1 MRYRSNF
8 GDSIAQA
15 GRAIG
20 NAFTQLPAAQKADA
34 EYQAEQQ
41 EKQNTFNVANEYLKE
56 IGREIRPPNAGE
68 SSQTYLMFAANQI
81 DNAINSAEGLDRQ
94 IIQDK
99 LYNVAGRLGV
109 KDHVQGSYDIQST
122 RNSFGVPQHEEY
134 DNERTAFREEQQ
146 GRFGLSQSDPMANIG
161 LQQSED
167 SLNMMQSAGQSVN
180 YPQAPQNQFR
190 QQIPTS
196 LSQVDQDIL
205 GGMANALSVSAQRL
219 GKGITLSEFNKEYN
233 SFLDTKSK
241 LLKTMDDE
249 RKSSEIDALKHQR
262 TLLSQGVLSGRTI
275 SDSSGNVLDSVNVDD
290 ATHRPEQHSIGTG
303 ETEAEIANRNMRLL
317 QFNNQ
322 RRNGSSSA
330 PKPPKSELAAEREKL
345 EAKYAPMFANSRDR
359 GGIDELNFAEELTFY
374 RVAERIQNRAGGV
387 EQISDADAKANARD
401 RLTVLKTLRSIY
413 ATQLTLKG
421 RKNIIVSPNV
431 NQKGHTLSA
440 FQSDQIIASLSPKQ
454 QSEIRMLLE
463 DRSLVEAISALE
475 QNVGLRPLSTKQ
487 LYNNYGSGVTGK
499 KVK

>member
-1 MRYRSNF
+1 MRYTSRF

-15 GRAIG
+15 GQAIG
-20 NAFTQLPAAQKADA
+20 NAFTQLPAAQRADA

-81 DNAINSAEGLDRQ
+81 DNAINLAEGLDRQ

-122 RNSFGVPQHEEY
+122 RNSFGVPEHEEY
-134 DNERTAFREEQQ
+134 DNERNAFRKEQE
-146 GRFGLSQSDPMANIG
+146 GRFGLPQIDPMANLG
-161 LQQSED
+161 LQQSEK
-167 SLNMMQSAGQSVN
+167 SLDMMQSAGQSVN

-205 GGMANALSVSAQRL
+205 GGMADALSVSAQRL
-219 GKGITLSEFNKEYN
+219 GKGITLSEFNREYN
-233 SFLDTKSK
+233 SFLDTKAK
-241 LLKTMDDE
+241 LLKSMDDE

-275 SDSSGNVLDSVNVDD
+275 TDSSGNVLDAVSVDD
-290 ATHRPEQHSIGTG
+290 ATHSPGQHNIGTG

-322 RRNGSSSA
+322 KKSGSA
-330 PKPPKSELAAEREKL
+330 PKPPKSELATEREKL

-401 RLTVLKTLRSIY
+401 RLTVLRTLRSIY
-413 ATQLTLKG
+413 ASQLTLKK
-421 RKNIIVSPNV
+421 KNIIVSPNV
-431 NQKGHTLSA
+431 NQKGHTWSA

-463 DRSLVEAISALE
+463 DRSLTEAVRALE
-475 QNVGLRPLSTKQ
+475 ENVGLRPLTTRQ
-487 LYNNYGSGVTGK
+487 LYNNYGSGVHGK
-499 KVK
+499 KAK